1 MKSAHILLVPCIL
14 KIDQIHHI
22 VNTDANNVKSLWQIR
37 GFITMGTKVCRPA
50 AEAYTLAGKVSW
62 FIEPPAYAAA
72 AGLSLIKKY

>member
-1 MKSAHILLVPCIL
+1 
-14 KIDQIHHI
+14 
-22 VNTDANNVKSLWQIR
+22 
-37 GFITMGTKVCRPA
+37 MGTKVCRPA